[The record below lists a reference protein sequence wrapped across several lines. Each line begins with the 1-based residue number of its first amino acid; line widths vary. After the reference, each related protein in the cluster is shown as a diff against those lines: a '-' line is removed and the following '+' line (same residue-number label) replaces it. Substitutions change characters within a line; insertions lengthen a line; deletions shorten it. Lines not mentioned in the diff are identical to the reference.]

1 MKFQDRWKWLMGW
14 EIRLVTASGS
24 QDWGTGFWKSGWGDG
39 VRGDWEGIHGN
50 WHEENVLC
58 LDTCPNWLTGIR
70 TVCKLN
76 LNIKRSTALRLSK
89 IYPLKNHREGW
100 CHFSFFM
107 SKLLPSPFPTESN
120 ISQNGVYDVLCR
132 RHGFCI
138 STLNPNRLFVTGEKL
153 RHILLLTTVNVS
165 LYLRKDI
172 KHLFQIHHR
181 IGTSLAVQW
190 LRFHA
195 SHAEGRGLIPGQG
208 TKIQD
213 APPGMAKQTKK
224 LLECE
229 RFSKSDL
236 FMWKY

>member
-1 MKFQDRWKWLMGW
+1 
-14 EIRLVTASGS
+14 
-24 QDWGTGFWKSGWGDG
+24 
-39 VRGDWEGIHGN
+39 
-50 WHEENVLC
+50 
-58 LDTCPNWLTGIR
+58 
-70 TVCKLN
+70 
-76 LNIKRSTALRLSK
+76 
-89 IYPLKNHREGW
+89 
-100 CHFSFFM
+100 M
-107 SKLLPSPFPTESN
+107 SKVLPSLCPIESN

-138 STLNPNRLFVTGEKL
+138 SALNPNRLFVTGEKL
-153 RHILLLTTVNVS
+153 RHILLWTIVNVS

-172 KHLFQIHHR
+172 KHLFQIYHR
-181 IGTSLAVQW
+181 IGTSLAVPW
-190 LRFHA
+190 SRFHA

-236 FMWKY
+236 FM